1 MKDHKPSIAVAHA
14 PVLEVCPVTL
24 RSGRRNHTPH
34 ELVALLVGQANDR
47 VPAPLV
53 AQRLGRSQS
62 TVYAWAHP
70 ASAGGLRLVD
80 LPSAPRPW
88 QAPILRG
95 MLAQIEPP
103 RCGAPSRLEVARLM
117 ATAEQLLLT
126 ASEHMPSNPSSEE
139 EERLRRLSEALRQSS
154 SAQLAKADE
163 IDEILRQ
170 AAANKTRK
178 G

>member
-1 MKDHKPSIAVAHA
+1 MKDHRSSVGVAHA

-24 RSGRRNHTPH
+24 RSGRRSHTPH
-34 ELVALLVGQANDR
+34 ELVALLVGQANER

-62 TVYAWAHP
+62 TVYAWAHA

-88 QAPILRG
+88 QSLILRG
-95 MLAQIEPP
+95 LLAQIEPP
-103 RCGAPSRLEVARLM
+103 RCGTPSRIEVVRLM
-117 ATAEQLLLT
+117 SHASQLLLA
-126 ASEHMPSNPSSEE
+126 ASELLPSNPSSEE
-139 EERLRRLSEALRQSS
+139 QERLRRLSEALRQSS
-154 SAQLAKADE
+154 AAQLAKADE